1 MVKLFPSILLSLV
14 LFTLLSCSTRE
25 KAVPSAPAA
34 ETAPLSQQAAQAKP
48 AWESNWEKTL
58 REAKKE
64 GIVSNYT
71 LWRPEVR
78 NALVGAFK
86 DKYGINLEFTSFGR
100 GAELLAKVQAEKR
113 AGIYAADVFGAGA
126 TTLLAS
132 MKPVGVLG
140 NVKASLVLPEVVETK
155 YWMNNESAIVDKVD
169 STTFA
174 MIGTVI
180 RTVVY
185 NTDMVKEGEITSYM
199 DLLKP
204 QYKGKITL
212 NDPTVTGAGNA
223 VIYHILYNLWGQEKT
238 ADFLRRLI
246 TEQEVVIQRDNRI
259 HMETVARGKY
269 AIALAPLPD
278 LIAEFMEVKAPI
290 KIALVEEDNRLT
302 SAAGAMG
309 VPTQFAHPNAAV
321 VFINWLLSK
330 EGQTVFSKAWGN
342 PSMRTDVPTTGI
354 DPLFVPEPSKK
365 YYSQTEDEVKL
376 RGEAL
381 EWSRKLM
388 ESAKR

>member
-1 MVKLFPSILLSLV
+1 MKLFLTLAVFLIILSLV
-14 LFTLLSCSTRE
+14 SCSARE
-25 KAVPSAPAA
+25 RVVPPSPADELSKSAK
-34 ETAPLSQQAAQAKP
+34 EAAQAKGP
-48 AWESNWEKTL
+48 WETKWEKIL
-58 REAKKE
+58 VGAKKE

-78 NALVGAFK
+78 TALMQAFK
-86 DKYGINLEFTSFGR
+86 DKYGIALEFTSFGR
-100 GAELLAKVQAEKR
+100 GAELLAKTQAEKR

-140 NVKASLVLPEVVETK
+140 SVRPVLILPEVIEPK
-155 YWMNNESAIVDKVD
+155 YWLGNEIAIVDKD
-169 STTFA
+169 ETTFA

-185 NTDMVKEGEITSYM
+185 NTDLIKEGEITSYW

-212 NDPTVTGAGNA
+212 NDPTVTGSGNA
-223 VIYHILYNLWGQEKT
+223 VIYHVLYNLWGQEKT
-238 ADFLRRLI
+238 ADFLKRLI
-246 TEQEVVIQRDNRI
+246 IEQDVVIQRDNRI
-259 HMETVARGKY
+259 HIESVARGKY

-278 LIAEFMEVKAPI
+278 LIAEFSEVKAPI
-290 KIALVEEDNRLT
+290 KIAIVEEDNRLT

-309 VPTQFAHPNAAV
+309 VPTQFAHPNAAI
-321 VFINWLLSK
+321 VFVNWLLSK
-330 EGQTVFSKAWGN
+330 EGQTVFAKAWGN
-342 PSMRTDVPTTGI
+342 PSLRTDVSTEGI
-354 DPLFVPEPSKK
+354 DPLFVPVQGKK
-365 YYSQTEDEVKL
+365 YYLQTEEEVRL

-381 EWSRKLM
+381 EWSKKII
-388 ESAKR
+388 ESVKR